1 MSLLVR
7 DLVKMGELQLSKA
20 GIDSAKYEA
29 EYLYRHMKN
38 YDRSKFLLMWSKAAD
53 DLAVEKY
60 LGLVEQRATR
70 VPLQHITGEMEFM
83 DGTFRV
89 RPKVLI
95 PRFET
100 EGVVLEGEK
109 LLKPKGSVL
118 DLCCGSGII
127 GISLAMRNQ
136 IKLTLADYSNDAIE
150 LTKENLARNGVKAEV
165 AQGDLFGAVPKKK
178 FNMIISNPPYIR
190 SDVIP
195 TLEVEVREHDP
206 ISALDGG
213 EDGLDFYRRI
223 VDEAPEFLKKEG
235 ALVFEI
241 GHDQGDAVSA
251 MMAEK
256 GVFENIEVIKDL
268 AGLDRAVVGTLIKKG
283 MFK

>member
-83 DGTFRV
+83 DGTFTV